1 MEIVNASERQPYVS
15 PHLPCGWP
23 FTVETIGRLI
33 AGVILASPIVLLAA
47 VCVIAL
53 IGGGR

>member
-23 FTVETIGRLI
+23 FSTETIGRLI
-33 AGVILASPIVLLAA
+33 AGVILASPVIALAA
-47 VCVIAL
+47 VCVIAIL
-53 IGGGR
+53 GGGK